1 MTLTCEDLLTYL
13 SDYLDGA
20 LPAEL
25 TAVAEE
31 HLATCPNCRIVLDS
45 TQQTLALY
53 HQQYRRTIP
62 LDTRRHLHAQLITT
76 LREKAEK

>member
-1 MTLTCEDLLTYL
+1 MSLTCEDLLTHL
-13 SDYLDGA
+13 SDYLDGN

-25 TAVAEE
+25 TAEAER

-53 HQQYRRTIP
+53 HQHYRRTIP
-62 LDTRRHLHAQLITT
+62 LNTRRDLHAQLVAT
-76 LREKAEK
+76 LRKKAKK